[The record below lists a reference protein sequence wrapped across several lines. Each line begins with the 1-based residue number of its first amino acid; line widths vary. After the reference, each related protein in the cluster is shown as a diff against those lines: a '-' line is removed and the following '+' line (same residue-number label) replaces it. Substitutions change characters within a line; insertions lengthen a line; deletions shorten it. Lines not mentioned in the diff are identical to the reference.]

1 MAGPWKYTFR
11 ALENRN
17 FLRLWISTVSM
28 IAGYQMQGIAQGYL
42 VYQMTGSAKILTIV
56 AGSSAL
62 PVLGLALVGGAVAD
76 RLRPKILIQSGQTF
90 STIAAIFIAVSIML
104 QTITWKHLVF
114 IALLQGIIWSFQ
126 GPARQ
131 ALLPQIL
138 DRDKISNAIALISA
152 GMSAPALIAPA
163 IAGLIY
169 ALVGPEGVYFMVAG
183 LGVLAVMF
191 STSIHVSSISQQRN
205 QGSIFTDMRVGL
217 SYIWDKDVVRSL
229 LILGFVFIFFS
240 APLPNLL
247 PVLIMDVYGRQTGA
261 LGLLVSMSGI
271 GALAGTLVIA
281 SLPENNRGSIFIGA
295 GFTVGITSLM
305 IALLPYY
312 GAGLVIMVG
321 FGFGSAVVWSLNQVL
336 IMSHVEDSF
345 RGRVMSIFM
354 INFGLTPLAIL
365 PAGLLVDLFGIT
377 RVLVGVGILV
387 IGFALIIAKTS
398 NHIRSIQ

>member
-1 MAGPWKYTFR
+1 MPSAWKYTFR
-11 ALENRN
+11 ALANQN

-28 IAGYQMQGIAQGYL
+28 VAGYQMQGIAQGYL
-42 VYQMTGSAKILTIV
+42 VYEMTGSAKILSIV

-76 RLRPKILIQSGQTF
+76 RLRPKILIQSGQAF
-90 STIAAIFIAVSIML
+90 STIAAIFVAVSIMS

-114 IALLQGIIWSFQ
+114 VALLQGIIWSFQ

-131 ALLPQIL
+131 ALLPHIL

-169 ALVGPEGVYFMVAG
+169 VFIGPEGVYFMVAG
-183 LGVLAVMF
+183 LGVLAVIF
-191 STSIHVSSISQQRN
+191 STSINMSSIYQQAN
-205 QGSIFTDMRVGL
+205 KGSIFTDMRAGL
-217 SYIWDKDVVRSL
+217 SYIWDKDVVKSL
-229 LILGFVFIFFS
+229 LMLGFFFIFFS

-247 PVLIMDVYGRQTGA
+247 PVLIMDVYGREAGA

-271 GALAGTLVIA
+271 GALFGTLVIA
-281 SLPENNRGSIFIGA
+281 ALPERKRGFVFIGG
-295 GFTVGITSLM
+295 GFAVGVATLIIVS
-305 IALLPYY
+305 LPYY
-312 GAGLVIMVG
+312 PAGLVIMVV

-336 IMSHVEDSF
+336 IMSHVENKF

-354 INFGLTPLAIL
+354 MNFGLTPLAIL
-365 PAGLLVDLFGIT
+365 PAGILVDLFGVT

-387 IGFALIIAKTS
+387 VILSLVIIK
-398 NHIRSIQ
+398 NNRIRSIQ

>member
-1 MAGPWKYTFR
+1 
-11 ALENRN
+11 
-17 FLRLWISTVSM
+17 
-28 IAGYQMQGIAQGYL
+28 
-42 VYQMTGSAKILTIV
+42 
-56 AGSSAL
+56 
-62 PVLGLALVGGAVAD
+62 
-76 RLRPKILIQSGQTF
+76 
-90 STIAAIFIAVSIML
+90 
-104 QTITWKHLVF
+104 
-114 IALLQGIIWSFQ
+114 
-126 GPARQ
+126 
-131 ALLPQIL
+131 
-138 DRDKISNAIALISA
+138 
-152 GMSAPALIAPA
+152 
-163 IAGLIY
+163 
-169 ALVGPEGVYFMVAG
+169 
-183 LGVLAVMF
+183 
-191 STSIHVSSISQQRN
+191 
-205 QGSIFTDMRVGL
+205 MRVGL

-229 LILGFVFIFFS
+229 FILGFVFIFFS

-321 FGFGSAVVWSLNQVL
+321 FGFGSAVVWSLNLVL

>member
-1 MAGPWKYTFR
+1 
-11 ALENRN
+11 
-17 FLRLWISTVSM
+17 
-28 IAGYQMQGIAQGYL
+28 MQGIAQGYL
-42 VYQMTGSAKILTIV
+42 VYHMTGSAKILSIV

-76 RLRPKILIQSGQTF
+76 RLRPKILIQSGQAF

-183 LGVLAVMF
+183 LGVLAVML
-191 STSIHVSSISQQRN
+191 STSIQVSSISQQRN

-217 SYIWDKDVVRSL
+217 SYIWSKDVIRSL

-247 PVLIMDVYGRQTGA
+247 PILIMDVYGRQAEA

-271 GALAGTLVIA
+271 GALVGTLVIA

-295 GFTVGITSLM
+295 GFTVGIASLM

-312 GAGLVIMVG
+312 GIGLVIMVG

-365 PAGLLVDLFGIT
+365 PAGLLVDLFGISW
-377 RVLVGVGILV
+377 VLVGVGILV
-387 IGFALIIAKTS
+387 IVFALVIANTS

>member
-1 MAGPWKYTFR
+1 MFGTWKYTFR

-42 VYQMTGSAKILTIV
+42 VYYMTGSAKILSIV

-76 RLRPKILIQSGQTF
+76 RLRPKILIQSGQAF

-183 LGVLAVMF
+183 LGVLAVML
-191 STSIHVSSISQQRN
+191 STSIQVSSISQQRN

-217 SYIWDKDVVRSL
+217 SYIWSKDVIRSL

-247 PVLIMDVYGRQTGA
+247 PILIMDVYGRQAEA

-271 GALAGTLVIA
+271 GALVGTLVIA

-295 GFTVGITSLM
+295 GFTVGIASLM

-312 GAGLVIMVG
+312 GIGLVIMVG

-365 PAGLLVDLFGIT
+365 PAGLLVDLFGISW
-377 RVLVGVGILV
+377 VLVGVGILV
-387 IGFALIIAKTS
+387 IVFALVIANTS

>member
-1 MAGPWKYTFR
+1 
-11 ALENRN
+11 
-17 FLRLWISTVSM
+17 M

-312 GAGLVIMVG
+312 GVGLVIMVG

-387 IGFALIIAKTS
+387 IGFALVIAKTS